1 MLQTNSIF
9 SMLLKNKYIIPLIMI
24 IAAIIVGVMGTLNPL
39 LAVGCSA
46 LLILF
51 ILFLRWP
58 DVTVIFV
65 VFVIYTNAA
74 VVLIKFHHVPQVLGY
89 ALPAMLL
96 VPFTW
101 YLVVQNRK
109 IRTNLVFVLMMIYLA
124 IIMISSVF
132 SRDINL
138 ALPDIITYLAEGL
151 GLYFLLFNTIRTPKL
166 LKQVVWSLLI
176 AGALMGGLSLLQQ
189 LTGTFNNDYGG
200 FAQVDGKGFTTEET
214 IQGKVVQLRVAGPVG
229 EKNRYGQVMLMLV
242 PLGFFQ
248 ALGEE
253 SRKFRLLAFI
263 LTGLTLVGCVL
274 TFSRGA
280 MVAFLLLILIM
291 GFLKYIKLG
300 QLFGVLLG
308 ILLLLQAFPQ
318 INQRFSTLGNIF
330 SSQDA
335 GGLENADGSIQ
346 GRATEMLVALLV
358 FRDHPIIG
366 VGSGM
371 YRYEVAKYSEIIGYK
386 NIAGE
391 REPHSLYPG
400 VAAETGIMGFTT
412 LMAIFL
418 YTLYRLATVR
428 AYWLERKKQD
438 VANLCT
444 GFFLAVVSYMATG
457 IFLHISYFRYLWIIM
472 ALAAVASE
480 FKESDLTND
489 AGQKT
494 AQEDLLLPVNA
505 A

>member
-1 MLQTNSIF
+1 
-9 SMLLKNKYIIPLIMI
+9 
-24 IAAIIVGVMGTLNPL
+24 
-39 LAVGCSA
+39 
-46 LLILF
+46 
-51 ILFLRWP
+51 
-58 DVTVIFV
+58 
-65 VFVIYTNAA
+65 
-74 VVLIKFHHVPQVLGY
+74 
-89 ALPAMLL
+89 
-96 VPFTW
+96 
-101 YLVVQNRK
+101 
-109 IRTNLVFVLMMIYLA
+109 
-124 IIMISSVF
+124 
-132 SRDINL
+132 
-138 ALPDIITYLAEGL
+138 
-151 GLYFLLFNTIRTPKL
+151 
-166 LKQVVWSLLI
+166 
-176 AGALMGGLSLLQQ
+176 MGGLSLFQQ
-189 LTGTFNNDYGG
+189 LTGTFNNNYGG
-200 FAQVDGKGFTTEET
+200 FAQVDGKGFITEKT
-214 IQGKVVQLRVAGPVG
+214 LQGEVVQLRVAGPVG

-248 ALGEE
+248 ALGAE

-263 LTGLTLVGCVL
+263 LTGLTLMGCVL
-274 TFSRGA
+274 TYSRGA
-280 MVAFLLLILIM
+280 MVAFLLLLLIM

-330 SSQDA
+330 STQEA

-346 GRATEMLVALLV
+346 GRATEVLVALLI
-358 FRDHPIIG
+358 FRDHPVLG

-371 YRYEVAKYSEIIGYK
+371 YRYEVARYSEIIGYK

-400 VAAETGIMGFTT
+400 VAAETGILGFTT

-418 YTLYRLATVR
+418 YTLYRLATAR
-428 AYWLERKKQD
+428 TYWLERKKQD

-480 FKESDLTND
+480 FRESDLTEIS
-489 AGQKT
+489 GKKKT
-494 AQEDLLLPVNA
+494 QEDLLLPKNA
-505 A
+505 I